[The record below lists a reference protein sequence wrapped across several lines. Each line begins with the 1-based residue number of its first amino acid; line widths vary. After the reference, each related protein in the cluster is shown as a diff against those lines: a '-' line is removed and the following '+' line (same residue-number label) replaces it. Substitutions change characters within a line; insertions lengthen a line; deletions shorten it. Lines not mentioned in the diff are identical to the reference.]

1 MTVELFDRSQLTA
14 AINMER
20 ETVLRLDKVDIR
32 NNVTGEDVVR
42 GVSFTLRKGEVV
54 GIVGESG
61 SGKTLTCRAI
71 LGILPQLFSV
81 SAGSVTLL
89 GKDALALDQKQWTAL
104 RGTSITAVFQDPGSY
119 LNPSIRI
126 GAQIAEVIRTKRG
139 VSRGDARQQA
149 LQLLSDVRLND
160 PELVYNQ
167 YPFELSGGMLQRV
180 LIATAISLDPQILI
194 ADEVTTALDV
204 TVQAE
209 VLDLLM
215 DLKERYGLSLIVVSH
230 DLAVVAQV
238 CDEILVLRDGDVVE
252 KGSTVD
258 VLRKPKHEYT
268 RLLLGEHHLYGLE
281 RFRGDKPLAPKP
293 KLADTRPILV
303 QAEGVSVSYS
313 SGASRKQALRDAT
326 FSVREGES
334 VGLIGETGSGKST
347 LARALVGLVAPSAGQ
362 ISIAGEKTT
371 GFNAS
376 QWRDFRRRG
385 VIQYVFQ
392 DPLRSLD
399 PEVTIAETL
408 AEPLLLRGGISKRD
422 IQERIAFQLERVR
435 LKPDLL
441 DRFPGEL
448 SGGQRQRIAVARA
461 LVTEPKVLILDEP
474 VSALDSANRVQ
485 VLEILNALRANGTS
499 LIFISHDLGSV
510 AGVTDRVIVLYR
522 GAIVEAAATDDVVN
536 RPSHL
541 YTRLLVGSAPTVTST
556 GSINRHL
563 RQELREQLEAAS

>member
-1 MTVELFDRSQLTA
+1 
-14 AINMER
+14 
-20 ETVLRLDKVDIR
+20 
-32 NNVTGEDVVR
+32 
-42 GVSFTLRKGEVV
+42 
-54 GIVGESG
+54 
-61 SGKTLTCRAI
+61 
-71 LGILPQLFSV
+71 
-81 SAGSVTLL
+81 
-89 GKDALALDQKQWTAL
+89 
-104 RGTSITAVFQDPGSY
+104 
-119 LNPSIRI
+119 
-126 GAQIAEVIRTKRG
+126 
-139 VSRGDARQQA
+139 
-149 LQLLSDVRLND
+149 
-160 PELVYNQ
+160 
-167 YPFELSGGMLQRV
+167 
-180 LIATAISLDPQILI
+180 
-194 ADEVTTALDV
+194 
-204 TVQAE
+204 
-209 VLDLLM
+209 
-215 DLKERYGLSLIVVSH
+215 
-230 DLAVVAQV
+230 
-238 CDEILVLRDGDVVE
+238 
-252 KGSTVD
+252 
-258 VLRKPKHEYT
+258 
-268 RLLLGEHHLYGLE
+268 LLLGEHHLYGLE